1 MRSPPLVPAFD
12 FETCIVFD
20 DFGRFRVYRETD
32 ENEVDRETVIRNI
45 INGQYEKPVRVVA
58 FNTAEGWSRDI
69 TEDIGREIVERAV
82 RAAGRGYNRT
92 PWLPLNTV
100 SSQTEPERLID
111 PAADV
116 TDRDASL

>member
-20 DFGRFRVYRETD
+20 DFGSLRVYRETD

-45 INGQYEKPVRVVA
+45 INGQYKRPVRVVA

-69 TEDIGREIVERAV
+69 TEDIGREILD
-82 RAAGRGYNRT
+82 RAARAYE
-92 PWLPLNTV
+92 PL
-100 SSQTEPERLID
+100 SQSAHSFVEWATGED
-111 PAADV
+111 VPAQLRAEV
-116 TDRDASL
+116 

>member
-58 FNTAEGWSRDI
+58 FNTAEV
-69 TEDIGREIVERAV
+69 GRETSPKI
-82 RAAGRGYNRT
+82 
-92 PWLPLNTV
+92 L
-100 SSQTEPERLID
+100 
-111 PAADV
+111 
-116 TDRDASL
+116 DARF